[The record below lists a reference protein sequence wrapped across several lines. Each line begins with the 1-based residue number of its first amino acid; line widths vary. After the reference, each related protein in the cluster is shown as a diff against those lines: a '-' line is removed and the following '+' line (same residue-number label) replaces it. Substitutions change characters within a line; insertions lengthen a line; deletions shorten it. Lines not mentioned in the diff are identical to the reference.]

1 MSPSLPPLRVALAG
15 QVDHGKSTLVAR
27 LLIATGGL
35 PPEQVARL
43 EEYSRRRGVGVEI
56 SFLLDALALERDQAV
71 TVDASQAIVRLPG
84 RELRLI
90 DVPGHQ
96 EFLRNMITGAATAD
110 AALLVVDAAE
120 GVQAQTLR
128 HLRLLGLLG
137 VRRLVVAVNKM
148 DRVGYAEEAFIGVRD
163 RLLAIAR
170 DAEKSAF
177 ADGGEAVV
185 AVVPVSA
192 AEGEGIAAPSPRMP
206 WHVGP
211 ALTDALEAL
220 VPDASRP
227 SFLRLPVQDVYRPS
241 DDRVIVG
248 RVESGRLAVGDTL
261 RFLPS
266 GQSARLSRFVHWPAG
281 ETHESRA
288 GQSVAIVLEEDLVVH
303 RGDLAT
309 LVHDSPPLTQRASAL
324 VFWLGAEPLRAGTAL
339 RVKCGT
345 RIVAA
350 TVSSV
355 ETVTDLETL
364 AQMRADA
371 LKTNDIGRIVLT
383 LSEPVPVDF
392 DTPASPA
399 GRAVLLSGFDTV
411 GGALWSTAT
420 DAGTSPAGET
430 MGSSSRVSEGRRQ
443 RRVGHAGGVLWL
455 TGLPGAGKSTLAT
468 AAEARLFDNGYLPSI
483 LDGDTLRAGISA
495 DLGFSPGD
503 RAEQV
508 RRVAHVASLLARAGT
523 MCIVALVSPYRTD
536 RSRARAIIGDP
547 FREIYVSAGV
557 DVCQQRDPKGMY
569 RRALAGDIAHF
580 TGVSDPY
587 EAPDCPDLIIDT
599 AHLSVDDAVEQL
611 VSYIHH
617 VFPLIGG

>member
-1 MSPSLPPLRVALAG
+1 MSTSLPPLRVALAG

-27 LLIATGGL
+27 LLIAAGGL
-35 PPEQVARL
+35 PPEQIARL

-128 HLRLLGLLG
+128 HLRLLDLLG

-148 DRVGYAEEAFIGVRD
+148 DLVGYTEEAFTRVRHRLLEVVRD
-163 RLLAIAR
+163 LETRGATDDSAAI
-170 DAEKSAF
+170 
-177 ADGGEAVV
+177 V
-185 AVVPVSA
+185 AVIPVSA
-192 AEGEGIAAPSPRMP
+192 AEGEGISAASSRMP
-206 WHVGP
+206 WHTGP

-220 VPDASRP
+220 APDASRP
-227 SFLRLPVQDVYRPS
+227 AFLRLPVQDVYRQG

-248 RVESGRLAVGDTL
+248 RVESGCLAVGDVV

-266 GQSARLSRFVHWPAG
+266 GQSARVARFVAWPSRESR
-281 ETHESRA
+281 ETRA
-288 GQSVAIVLEEDLVVH
+288 GQSVGLVLEDDLVVH
-303 RGDLAT
+303 RGDLAS

-324 VFWLGAEPLRAGTAL
+324 AFWLGSEPLQAGTAL

-345 RIVAA
+345 RIVGAM
-350 TVSSV
+350 VSSV
-355 ETVTDLETL
+355 EAVTDLETL
-364 AQMRADA
+364 AQVRADA

-411 GGALWSTAT
+411 GGALWSTAAT
-420 DAGTSPAGET
+420 PGAPQADGALV
-430 MGSSSRVSEGRRQ
+430 SSSRVPEKRRQ
-443 RRVGHAGGVLWL
+443 RRVGHAGGVVWL

-468 AAEARLFDNGYLPSI
+468 AAEERLFDTGYLTSI

-523 MCIVALVSPYRTD
+523 VCIVALVSPYRTD
-536 RSRARAIIGDP
+536 RNRARAIVGPP

-557 DVCQQRDPKGMY
+557 DVCRQRDPKGMY
-569 RRALAGDIAHF
+569 RRAMAGDIAHF

-587 EAPDCPDLIIDT
+587 EAPDSPDLIIDT
-599 AHLSVDDAVEQL
+599 AHLSVEDGVEQL

-617 VFPLIGG
+617 VFPLLEG